1 MMMRVSQRLSCF
13 KLASLL
19 LVCFLSLPT
28 IAQNY
33 PKKPIVFVVPFGP
46 GGSGDLMARTFA
58 QYLEAN
64 LKQTVIVDNKPG
76 ADGMVGTEF
85 VKNSAPDGYTLLLTT
100 NTTMAANAVFYKKL
114 SYDPIKDFTPIGL
127 ATYVPYCLFINSQL
141 PANNLTEFLSYAKS
155 RPGQLNYSSPGI
167 GTPNHIGGAMLVT
180 LGGINLLHVPYKLGA
195 QSIADLIAGT
205 IQVSITGL
213 LTTMPHVRAARVKL
227 LGCGTQQ
234 RLQWAPDVPAINET
248 IPGYYNTG
256 WWGLVGPKGLDKK
269 QVQYLNQSMNR
280 WLKMPATV
288 QRFQVAGLE
297 VSTTSPDSYREQ
309 ILSDLNTWRTLIKDS
324 HITVDSLP

>member
-1 MMMRVSQRLSCF
+1 MKKYALHCALGCLMINPWVVS
-13 KLASLL
+13 
-19 LVCFLSLPT
+19 
-28 IAQNY
+28 AQNY
-33 PKKPIVFVVPFGP
+33 PFKPIRLIVPYSSGAGPDFTAREIARAITETSAQPVV
-46 GGSGDLMARTFA
+46 
-58 QYLEAN
+58 
-64 LKQTVIVDNKPG
+64 IDNRPG
-76 ADGMVGTEF
+76 A
-85 VKNSAPDGYTLLLTT
+85 SATLGHMLGAKALADGYTLLLGTLGGLVSGPALMG
-100 NTTMAANAVFYKKL
+100 NKIG
-114 SYDPIKDFTPIGL
+114 YDPIKDFTPIGL